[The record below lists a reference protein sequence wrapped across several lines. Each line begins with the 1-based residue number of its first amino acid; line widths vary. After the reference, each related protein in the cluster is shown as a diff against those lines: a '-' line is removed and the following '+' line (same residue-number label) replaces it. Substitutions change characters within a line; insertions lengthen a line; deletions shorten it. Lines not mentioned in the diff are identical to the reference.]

1 MTEQP
6 LSERERQ
13 LAWLREAY
21 AKAAAGPIR
30 GPLGAHGL
38 SLLAILISLLETG
51 WDDRSRA
58 AIAKA
63 RRTTPEG

>member
-1 MTEQP
+1 MTDSP

-38 SLLAILISLLETG
+38 TLLAILISLLETG

-58 AIAKA
+58 AIAET
-63 RRTTPEG
+63 RRTPGEG